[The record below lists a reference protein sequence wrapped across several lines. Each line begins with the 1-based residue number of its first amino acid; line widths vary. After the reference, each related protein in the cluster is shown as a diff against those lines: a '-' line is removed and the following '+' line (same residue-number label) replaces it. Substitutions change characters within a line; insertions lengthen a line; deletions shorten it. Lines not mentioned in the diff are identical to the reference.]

1 MSNVKERIMGAVTIM
16 SDQEAEKVWNM
27 IQGVYKLYNAEE
39 VSPEPNEISAFHAYQ
54 SGDPEYQPS
63 YSQDD
68 KRTWI
73 IISFLSE
80 CIGTRLFHLRHHNM
94 WQNSGQMRDRH
105 SVIRHRNP
113 LLHCAVNA

>member
-39 VSPEPNEISAFHAYQ
+39 VSPEHVEISAAYQ
-54 SGDPEYQPS
+54 SGDPEYQPA

-68 KRTWI
+68 LI
-73 IISFLSE
+73 
-80 CIGTRLFHLRHHNM
+80 
-94 WQNSGQMRDRH
+94 
-105 SVIRHRNP
+105 
-113 LLHCAVNA
+113 